1 MWRGAFTGPLLKSKM
16 TGKVAKFPAGDS
28 LSRPVSA
35 VRRGSFRALPRLGQ
49 RTTRAQLLPPR
60 RYGDSVSELTGHRD
74 IGHVLLDVLHALLDL
89 RPGWCNRGRKF
100 GEKAAGLMPG
110 GFMPRGT
117 GLAVCLCPLI
127 QVG

>member
-1 MWRGAFTGPLLKSKM
+1 M
-16 TGKVAKFPAGDS
+16 
-28 LSRPVSA
+28 SA

-89 RPGWCNRGRKF
+89 GGATEAGSLVKRQPG
-100 GEKAAGLMPG
+100 
-110 GFMPRGT
+110 
-117 GLAVCLCPLI
+117 LCPGALCLGEPGLPY
-127 QVG
+127 VCAL